1 MIDGHGRVTDDGN
14 VGMGQRTENLVTDMG
29 RLKQIGMVMSYG
41 ANAVIDTN
49 GIPAWHGPH
58 VCGLQPAW
66 PARDPVRARVV
77 PDSGCKRGPASQC
90 RTVFFP

>member
-1 MIDGHGRVTDDGN
+1 MTDDGS

-49 GIPAWHGPH
+49 GIPRGMVRMYAAYNPP
-58 VCGLQPAW
+58 GLPEIQ
-66 PARDPVRARVV
+66 
-77 PDSGCKRGPASQC
+77 
-90 RTVFFP
+90 